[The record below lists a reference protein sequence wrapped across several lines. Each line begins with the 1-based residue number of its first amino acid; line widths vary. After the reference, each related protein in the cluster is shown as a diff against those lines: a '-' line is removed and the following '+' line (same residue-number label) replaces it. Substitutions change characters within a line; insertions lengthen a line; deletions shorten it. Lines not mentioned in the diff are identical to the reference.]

1 MKKILF
7 PLLVLVMVLGLVVIP
22 ATPVDSAPADDDPRV
37 CLTGISPATWVW
49 LSGHAAT
56 STAGLFHL
64 TVDTVPYDGWCVDPD
79 QQILVDNCFDAYL
92 VNAPRQATPIDW
104 CAIAYIMTNY
114 STFPD
119 PLSPN
124 REAAATQLAIWKYI
138 KGGKT
143 QILAYPAAVNERAND
158 IYDLAAARAVNLFGP
173 GLGLMN
179 LWEGAGGSNSQVFN
193 TAVTGSGCLDK
204 IEVTFTTSAGSF
216 SPTDPAIT
224 ETTVLTDAS
233 GDVSATLYWDTSP
246 FSASLTA
253 STDGEWPVI
262 LEPEDPNIQSTAIL
276 KPFGL
281 SVEKQF
287 EPEIGPGLEVSKE
300 ADTEISK
307 EGDEI
312 TYTITVNNTGD
323 VDLDKMSVVD
333 DLLPGVDAAFAA
345 TLVVGASETHDF
357 VYTVKAGDPDPLVN
371 EVTATY
377 EDQTGTAVSDVAT
390 DTVDLVHPDL
400 EVTKTAAPVSGE
412 VGDTITY
419 TIKVENKGDVELIL
433 DSVDDSLLG
442 DLESSFAS
450 SLAALASESHD
461 FTRDIAAGDPNPLV
475 NTVTFHYH
483 IEGLPNDI
491 TDKDDASVEVIH
503 KCHAS
508 IEGYKFFNN
517 CCINGEWDDNEAGIA
532 GWWIGLFPY
541 EYPYPGS
548 INPDPTTWGDIPKVQ
563 TVTDDPST
571 LDINELGMFTF
582 ENVCAGAY
590 YVVEE
595 KRDGWISCTTWFE
608 NTWWG
613 LTLKNYPLRDHYV
626 VVVTNDNADNG
637 DTIKVDVY
645 GDGLLFGNKD

>member
-1 MKKILF
+1 VFHYDI
-7 PLLVLVMVLGLVVIP
+7 
-22 ATPVDSAPADDDPRV
+22 
-37 CLTGISPATWVW
+37 
-49 LSGHAAT
+49 
-56 STAGLFHL
+56 AGL
-64 TVDTVPYDGWCVDPD
+64 P
-79 QQILVDNCFDAYL
+79 
-92 VNAPRQATPIDW
+92 
-104 CAIAYIMTNY
+104 
-114 STFPD
+114 
-119 PLSPN
+119 
-124 REAAATQLAIWKYI
+124 
-138 KGGKT
+138 
-143 QILAYPAAVNERAND
+143 ND
-158 IYDLAAARAVNLFGP
+158 I
-173 GLGLMN
+173 
-179 LWEGAGGSNSQVFN
+179 
-193 TAVTGSGCLDK
+193 
-204 IEVTFTTSAGSF
+204 
-216 SPTDPAIT
+216 TDND
-224 ETTVLTDAS
+224 DAS
-233 GDVSATLYWDTSP
+233 
-246 FSASLTA
+246 
-253 STDGEWPVI
+253 
-262 LEPEDPNIQSTAIL
+262 
-276 KPFGL
+276 
-281 SVEKQF
+281 VEVVR
-287 EPEIGPGLEVSKE
+287 PGLEVTKE
-300 ADTEISK
+300 ADTDISK
-307 EGDEI
+307 EGDDI
-312 TYTITVNNTGD
+312 TYTITVKNTGD

-461 FTRDIAAGDPNPLV
+461 FTRDIEAGDPNPLV
-475 NTVTFHYH
+475 NTVVFHYD
-483 IEGLPNDI
+483 IAGLPNDI
-491 TDKDDASVEVIH
+491 TDNDDASVEVIH

-571 LDINELGMFTF
+571 PDINELGMFTF